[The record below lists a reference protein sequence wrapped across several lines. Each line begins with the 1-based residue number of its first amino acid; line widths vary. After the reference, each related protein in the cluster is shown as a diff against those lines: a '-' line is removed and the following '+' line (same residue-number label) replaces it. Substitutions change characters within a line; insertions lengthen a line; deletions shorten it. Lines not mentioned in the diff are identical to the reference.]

1 MLTLMAEAE
10 EVAPQLPKA
19 TEPLVD
25 ITELGPESPSEGS
38 EHSEEHIQ
46 PVQDSHLVFDD
57 EVDTSEADLTIDT
70 VLDRRLR
77 TAPLRPQGRRSI
89 SGQQT
94 RDVSHGSQGSD
105 NSFVKNEA
113 DSTTIRRVH
122 ISLPKRN
129 SRSDSQ
135 PLSTRRTMSSE
146 TTTTSGSFIG
156 RRAVS
161 SQSNKALSTEDRMV
175 RAYSSLRELR
185 MTCTLPATRERVTIH
200 HVFDLIDKTRMRL
213 VPHQWSLVDRRLK
226 QVQSS
231 AERIADFV
239 ALMKNHGSDAESVA
253 SMFYS
258 SCELALSMQGK
269 LTSASTALD
278 NLLAVFHRASVTIQ
292 HVRASVPEGVSSD
305 KLYSCL
311 SKVLQ
316 SLQQI
321 CLGFIDILD
330 EINKGES

>member
-1 MLTLMAEAE
+1 
-10 EVAPQLPKA
+10 
-19 TEPLVD
+19 
-25 ITELGPESPSEGS
+25 
-38 EHSEEHIQ
+38 
-46 PVQDSHLVFDD
+46 
-57 EVDTSEADLTIDT
+57 
-70 VLDRRLR
+70 
-77 TAPLRPQGRRSI
+77 
-89 SGQQT
+89 
-94 RDVSHGSQGSD
+94 
-105 NSFVKNEA
+105 
-113 DSTTIRRVH
+113 
-122 ISLPKRN
+122 
-129 SRSDSQ
+129 
-135 PLSTRRTMSSE
+135 
-146 TTTTSGSFIG
+146 
-156 RRAVS
+156 
-161 SQSNKALSTEDRMV
+161 
-175 RAYSSLRELR
+175 
-185 MTCTLPATRERVTIH
+185 
-200 HVFDLIDKTRMRL
+200 MRL

-258 SCELALSMQGK
+258 SCELALAMQGK

-330 EINKGES
+330 EINKGESSTLP